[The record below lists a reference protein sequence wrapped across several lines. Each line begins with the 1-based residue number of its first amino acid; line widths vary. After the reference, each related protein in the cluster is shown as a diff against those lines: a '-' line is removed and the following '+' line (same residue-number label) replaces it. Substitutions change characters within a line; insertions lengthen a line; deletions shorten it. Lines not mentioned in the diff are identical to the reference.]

1 MTITLRFCNLVRYKR
16 ALKYSMN
23 ILIVEDEFKIAQF
36 LAQGLNESGYH
47 STIASDGLEA
57 LSLLQQQSFDLVLLD
72 VMLPKLDGWGV
83 LETLRTFSK
92 IPVLMLTAK
101 DHVLDRVKG
110 LELGADDYLIKPF
123 SYIELLARVKSL
135 LRRIPQQE
143 LDCYQ
148 VENLILNRLSH
159 AVYRDQ
165 QKIELTSKEFVLL
178 ELLMQHHGEV
188 LTRTQIA
195 SMVWNINFQTD
206 TNVVDV
212 AIRRLRAKVDDPFNP
227 KLIQTVRGMGY
238 KLGLLA

>member
-1 MTITLRFCNLVRYKR
+1 
-16 ALKYSMN
+16 
-23 ILIVEDEFKIAQF
+23 
-36 LAQGLNESGYH
+36 
-47 STIASDGLEA
+47 
-57 LSLLQQQSFDLVLLD
+57 
-72 VMLPKLDGWGV
+72 MLPKLDGWGV

-135 LRRIPQQE
+135 LRRIPQPE

-238 KLGLLA
+238 KLGLLE